1 MTQLRWNEAG
11 TRFYETGVDR
21 GVLYVDGNG
30 VPWNGLVSVEEA
42 PSGGEA
48 RPFYIDGVKYLN
60 LSAREEFVATINAF
74 YSPVEFDS
82 CDGIGSVALGM
93 RAGQQR
99 RKPFGL
105 SYRTRIGN
113 DIDGLEHGY
122 KIHIVYNALV
132 APTTKAYNTTND
144 APEAPTLAW
153 PITTTPVAIPGMLPS
168 AHIVIDSTEIS
179 RASLDELEKFLYGSE
194 STPPMLP
201 TPAQIVDLITT
212 ADEFTVTDLGDGK
225 FLISGRSEHVLLAS
239 PGVYQISHPT
249 AVVLVPGGAE
259 ISSE

>member
-1 MTQLRWNEAG
+1 MTRLNWDAVG
-11 TRFYETGVDR
+11 SRFYETGVDR
-21 GVLYVDGNG
+21 GVLYVDGAG

-74 YSPVEFDS
+74 YSPVEFDP
-82 CDGIGSVALGM
+82 CDGIAPLALGV

-99 RKPFGL
+99 RKSFGL

-113 DIDGLEHGY
+113 DLDGTDYGY

-132 APTTKAYNTTND
+132 APTTKAYSTKND
-144 APEAPTLAW
+144 APEIPTLAW
-153 PITTTPVAIPGMLPS
+153 PITTTPVVIPGMGRS
-168 AHIVIDSTEIS
+168 AHIVIDSTEVS
-179 RASLDELEKFLYGSE
+179 LASLTELEKFLYGSE

-201 TPAQIVDLITT
+201 TPAQIIDLVTT
-212 ADEFTVTDLGDGK
+212 ADEFTVTALGDG
-225 FLISGRSEHVLLAS
+225 LYSISGTSEHVLLAS
-239 PGVYQISHPT
+239 PGLYQIMHPT
-249 AVVLVPGGAE
+249 AVVLAPGGAE
-259 ISSE
+259 ISSA